1 MNESRKAE
9 RAGGRGRGT
18 GKDSAGTARRSASSS
33 GPLTKDK
40 MDKERKDALAA
51 VSTSTKSHDSLAPQK
66 GKKSPSVSPT
76 PSPPPGE
83 VKQEAVE
90 KQSLSD
96 DQIEKKIRSL
106 VNEYCNIGDVTEAM
120 ACVKDLHSPEKHNLV
135 VYHAVNGSLE
145 RSEKNREMVARLLKK
160 MLHENL
166 ITTED
171 YFKG

>member
-1 MNESRKAE
+1 MTLWLLRKA
-9 RAGGRGRGT
+9 RKVQLSHQLLAHHQ
-18 GKDSAGTARRSASSS
+18 GKS
-33 GPLTKDK
+33 K
-40 MDKERKDALAA
+40 
-51 VSTSTKSHDSLAPQK
+51 
-66 GKKSPSVSPT
+66 
-76 PSPPPGE
+76 
-83 VKQEAVE
+83 